1 MRSLSVLNYIAG
13 LVPGTGPPSGQRNHS
28 RSDAHLCFTVCHLF
42 ITMGSGDLAPWCDII
57 LGFRSLSNLITL
69 VLVQFAHNWL
79 LKIGGEKVRKENK
92 VIFKI

>member
-1 MRSLSVLNYIAG
+1 
-13 LVPGTGPPSGQRNHS
+13 
-28 RSDAHLCFTVCHLF
+28 
-42 ITMGSGDLAPWCDII
+42 MGSGDLAPWCDII